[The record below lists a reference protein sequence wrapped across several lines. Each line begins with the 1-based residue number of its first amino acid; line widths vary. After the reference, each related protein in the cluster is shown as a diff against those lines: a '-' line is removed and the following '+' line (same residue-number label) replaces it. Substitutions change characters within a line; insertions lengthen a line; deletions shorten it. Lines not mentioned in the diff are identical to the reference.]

1 MILANSLPEVNYF
14 ICCDLQTHTLFQDI
28 SPTKEWPMEHSKVTS
43 PRSNIASKRTLLET
57 FGKKLFEG
65 LITIQVC
72 ETKIGSLI
80 RL

>member
-14 ICCDLQTHTLFQDI
+14 ICRDLKTHTLFQEI
-28 SPTKEWPMEHSKVTS
+28 SPTKEWPMEDSKVTS

-57 FGKKLFEG
+57 LGRIIFEG

-72 ETKIGSLI
+72 ETKIGK
-80 RL
+80 